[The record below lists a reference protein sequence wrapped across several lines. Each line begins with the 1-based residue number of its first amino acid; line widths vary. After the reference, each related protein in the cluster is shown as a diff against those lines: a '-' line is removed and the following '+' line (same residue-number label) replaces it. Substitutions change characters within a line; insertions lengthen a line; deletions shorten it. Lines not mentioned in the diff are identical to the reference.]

1 MLLLLHCSCWSDGRR
16 RLWETHTTLSKPGC
30 GTAHGCTACLPQSC
44 WQPPPWRSLQPGLL
58 RGSSAQACLL
68 LRLAAAG
75 PAAQWRPSACG
86 AWLLRLLAAGSC
98 IAVHRE
104 FRTRQNLEAAAAAA
118 AGGGMS
124 AIAIEDDGGEA
135 LLSKGDVRARL
146 KVGAA
151 GLDWTAHHP
160 HPAWPDLLLAWAAVL
175 RGASLLL
182 GWQSSLICASY
193 LPACACRSAGVS
205 VWPPRQPVERAGG
218 LGRPWSICCR
228 PSAAQARLDGCL
240 LRPGAV
246 LRLVYVLCRLGCLH
260 ANDASA
266 QTEKSNSL
274 VHKIPHLPQWPQ
286 GR

>member
-1 MLLLLHCSCWSDGRR
+1 VGDAHNSQQA
-16 RLWETHTTLSKPGC
+16 RL
-30 GTAHGCTACLPQSC
+30 
-44 WQPPPWRSLQPGLL
+44 RY
-58 RGSSAQACLL
+58 SARLYRL
-68 LRLAAAG
+68 LAAVLLAATPVALAPAG
-75 PAAQWRPSACG
+75 PAARLQRSGMPAASAG
-86 AWLLRLLAAGSC
+86 GSGSSSAVAAERLRRLAQRMAMLAAGSC

-274 VHKIPHLPQWPQ
+274 VHKISRLPQWPQ